1 MKTIA
6 EIKAEYEA
14 HEDVQRAIGDYTALI
29 EAAPEASDE
38 PYVER
43 GMLYWKLGKRAEAIN
58 DYNEAIRI
66 NPSSRAVQVKE
77 ATYSIL
83 DFYNKDLY
91 NP

>member
-1 MKTIA
+1 MKTIN
-6 EIKAEYEA
+6 EIREQLKADGNINA
-14 HEDVQRAIGDYTALI
+14 AI
-29 EAAPEASDE
+29 EACTKLAEAYPNDDE
-38 PYVER
+38 PLVER
-43 GMLYWKLGKRAEAIN
+43 GLLHWKLGNRAEAIN

-83 DFYNKDLY
+83 DYYNKDLY